1 MFQAI
6 AKQTWLKA
14 MLMANN
20 QLYKAQLQVRDG
32 SVLDPKTEYIGN
44 INHPRDFRQI
54 VSIFPSNH
62 NEINRYK

>member
-1 MFQAI
+1 
-6 AKQTWLKA
+6 

-20 QLYKAQLQVRDG
+20 QFYKAQLQVRDG

-44 INHPRDFRQI
+44 INRPRNFRQI
-54 VSIFPSNH
+54 VPIFPSNH